1 MNELL
6 TNDREGGAVRAAATS
21 DRRDFLK
28 NAGMAAAGAALSI
41 GMASRANF
49 AATQSISQSNIMKTR
64 KLGSLEV
71 SELGFGNMGLSSG
84 HYGPG
89 VTKAQ
94 GIGVIREAFDRGV
107 TFFDTAEV
115 YGPYVNE
122 ELVGEAL
129 APVRDKVA
137 IATKFGFKID
147 GTNGL
152 DSRPE
157 RIRRVV
163 EESLKRLKTDR
174 IDLYYQ
180 HRVDL
185 TVPIEDVAGT
195 VKDLIK
201 AGKVLHF
208 GLSEPSAKTI
218 RRAHAVQ
225 PVAAIQTEYSLI
237 ERSVEHNG
245 VLQTCE
251 ELGIGFV
258 PWGPLGQGFL
268 PGKLKVDAQSTF
280 DPKND
285 LRATFPR
292 FSPMVMKN
300 NQPIIEFLTK
310 FGAKKG
316 GATPAQIALAWLMA
330 QKPWIVSIP
339 GTGNM
344 DHLNENL
351 GAVDVK
357 LTPADLREIETGF
370 SRIEIY
376 GGRMDARQMA
386 QIGQD

>member
-1 MNELL
+1 MNTRNL
-6 TNDREGGAVRAAATS
+6 GG
-21 DRRDFLK
+21 
-28 NAGMAAAGAALSI
+28 
-41 GMASRANF
+41 
-49 AATQSISQSNIMKTR
+49 
-64 KLGSLEV
+64 LEV
-71 SELGFGNMGLSSG
+71 SELGFGCMGLSGG

-89 VTKAQ
+89 VNRAQ
-94 GIGVIREAFDRGV
+94 GVRMIRDASDQGV

-129 APVRDKVA
+129 APVRDRVK

-163 EESLKRLKTDR
+163 EESLKRLRTDR

-180 HRVDL
+180 HRVDPN
-185 TVPIEDVAGT
+185 VPIEDVAGT
-195 VKDLIK
+195 VRDLIRE
-201 AGKVLHF
+201 GKVLHF
-208 GLSEPSAKTI
+208 GLSEPSARTI

-237 ERSVEHNG
+237 ERSVERNG
-245 VLQTCE
+245 VLDTCE

-268 PGKLKVDAQSTF
+268 PGKMKVDVQSSM

-292 FSPMVMKN
+292 FSPIVMQN
-300 NQPIIEFLTK
+300 NQPIIDYLSK
-310 FGAKKG
+310 FGAAR

-330 QKPWIVSIP
+330 KKPFVVSIP
-339 GTGNM
+339 GTGKADHLRENM
-344 DHLNENL
+344 D
-351 GAVDVK
+351 AVQVR
-357 LTPADLREIETGF
+357 LSPADVRDLEAGMAQL
-370 SRIEIY
+370 EIY
-376 GGRMDARQMA
+376 GGRMDAQQMA

>member
-1 MNELL
+1 
-6 TNDREGGAVRAAATS
+6 
-21 DRRDFLK
+21 
-28 NAGMAAAGAALSI
+28 
-41 GMASRANF
+41 
-49 AATQSISQSNIMKTR
+49 MKTR

-71 SELGFGNMGLSSG
+71 SELGFGNMGLSGG

-89 VTKAQ
+89 VDRAQ
-94 GIGVIREAFDRGV
+94 GIRVIRAAYERGV

-163 EESLKRLKTDR
+163 DESLKRLRTDY

-237 ERSVEHNG
+237 ERSPERNG
-245 VLQTCE
+245 VLQACE

-280 DPKND
+280 DPKTD

-292 FSPMVMKN
+292 FSPLVMKN
-300 NQPIIEFLTK
+300 NQPIIELLTT

-316 GATPAQIALAWLMA
+316 GVTPAQIALAWLMA

-339 GTGNM
+339 GTGKIDYLHENM
-344 DHLNENL
+344 
-351 GAVDVK
+351 GAVNVK
-357 LTPADLREIETGF
+357 LTSADLDEIETAF

-376 GGRMDARQMA
+376 GGRMDAKQMA
-386 QIGQD
+386 QINQD